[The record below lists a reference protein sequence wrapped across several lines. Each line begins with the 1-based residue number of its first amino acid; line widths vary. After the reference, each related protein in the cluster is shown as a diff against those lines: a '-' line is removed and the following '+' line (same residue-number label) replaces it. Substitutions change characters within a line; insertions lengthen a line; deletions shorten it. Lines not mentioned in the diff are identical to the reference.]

1 MSIFE
6 YIRIKWRE
14 FIDKKSSKKI
24 GSGEEERRMQERKEF
39 KRKIKETP
47 IYNRNSFIYT
57 ILRHYKLSEDFARN
71 TIIQEEIKSV
81 LEDKVYDKYGHR
93 DIESISMEEILNLL
107 ERDITVI
114 PNSVTI
120 RKVNFD
126 ENSSQ
131 IYFINILKTRKRIKI
146 LEEDTYV
153 YKTYCT
159 INKNHR
165 EYNKYNVLM
174 KKINET
180 EIRDKYKK
188 DSNTHD
194 IITITRSE
202 DNPFIM
208 SYEIEDVIE
217 STKNE
222 GRIYYS
228 DSYSCLDLQE
238 YNMYENGQKL
248 EGNEND
254 IPEYYIKMLTE
265 KIKSLDTAD
274 AKNFLAFCREKYPQL
289 IEDSQTI
296 IE

>member
-1 MSIFE
+1 MEKI
-6 YIRIKWRE
+6 YR
-14 FIDKKSSKKI
+14 KKSNKRIS
-24 GSGEEERRMQERKEF
+24 SGEEEKQTQGKEEF
-39 KRKIKETP
+39 KKKIKEMP
-47 IYNRNSFIYT
+47 IYNGNSFIYN
-57 ILRHYKLSEDFARN
+57 ILKHYKLSEEFARN
-71 TIIQEEIKSV
+71 TIIQEEIKTI

-93 DIESISMEEILNLL
+93 NIESLSIEEIINLL
-107 ERDITVI
+107 EREITVS
-114 PNSVTI
+114 PNNITI
-120 RKVNFD
+120 RKGSFD

-131 IYFINILKTRKRIKI
+131 IYFINILKTRKGIKI
-146 LEEDTYV
+146 LEEDIDA